1 VPKANKT
8 AADPS
13 LAALERY
20 KPAAGA
26 ADELLDADGRVR
38 PVWRAF
44 LDHYAGLPPDDLA
57 ARFQRGDQYLRD
69 AGVFFR
75 QHSGDAP
82 AERAWPLSHVP
93 VIIHVDE
100 WRRLSDG
107 LIQRAELLE
116 AVVTDLYG
124 ENRLVRDGLLPASL
138 IAGNEAWLRPMVGVQ
153 PVSGH
158 HLHFIAFE
166 VGRGPNGDWWVLSD
180 RAQAP
185 AGAGIALE
193 NRLATSRVFPE
204 LFAQANVHRLAGFFR
219 AFREALQAHNTV
231 PDGRIA
237 ILTSRK
243 LNEDYLEHAYIARYL
258 GFMLLEGEDLT
269 VENGSAMVRTV
280 SGLTPVSAIWRRLAA
295 SLADPL
301 ELDEDSL
308 LGTPGLVGAVRSG
321 KLHLANNLGSGVIEA
336 RALMAFLPRICQVW
350 FDEALKLPNVAT
362 WWCGDAGAR
371 AHVQANA
378 ARMLLSPALSARL
391 PFDPEDDIA
400 FGAHIADTLANR
412 LETDGPNLV
421 GQEIASLSTSP
432 AFIDGQ
438 LVPRP
443 MSLRLYLCRT
453 AEGWQVMPGGYA
465 RIGRTEDVTAISM
478 KRGGSVADVWVVSD
492 EAVPVDTMA
501 PPATGRYPRPRFGTL
516 PSRAAD
522 NLYWLGR
529 YVERAENMVR
539 VLRAQHTRLAE
550 TGDRE
555 GPLHA
560 SIAAYLKTLPLDAE
574 AAMPAELL
582 DTLNSALLSAS
593 RVHDRFSIDG
603 WTALRDI
610 ADTAVDLA
618 PALTPGDDTAR
629 AMTRLLYKIA
639 ALSGLVHENM
649 FRFTDWQFLTVGR
662 SIERTAAMAGALSHF
677 ADPAA
682 PEGSLEVALE
692 LGDCT
697 MTYHRRY
704 SLGCQRDTVVD
715 LMVFD
720 TMNPRAILFQLDQLR
735 GHVARLPGAEEFGL
749 MSPLARGLLKTHS
762 DLAVSTPETV
772 DSQALADLVE
782 SLGGASDLLTAAYL
796 S

>member
-1 VPKANKT
+1 MT
-8 AADPS
+8 ADAPS
-13 LAALERY
+13 LAVLKQYR
-20 KPAAGA
+20 PPAGA
-26 ADELLDADGRVR
+26 ADELLDVNGNVR

-44 LDHYAGLPPDDLA
+44 LDHISALDADNLA
-57 ARFQRGDQYLRD
+57 ARFERGDQYLRD
-69 AGVFFR
+69 AGVLFR

-82 AERAWPLSHVP
+82 SERAWPLSHVP
-93 VIIHVDE
+93 VIIHEDE
-100 WRRLSDG
+100 WQRLSEG

-116 AVVTDLYG
+116 AVVADLYG
-124 ENRLVRDGLLPASL
+124 EHRLVRDGLLPASL
-138 IAGNEAWLRPMVGVQ
+138 VAANPKWLRPMVGIQ

-166 VGRGPNGDWWVLSD
+166 VGRGPNGEWWVLSD

-219 AFREALQAHNTV
+219 AFREALQAYNTV
-231 PDGRIA
+231 PDGRIG
-237 ILTSRK
+237 ILTSRM

-269 VENGSAMVRTV
+269 VENGTAMVRTV
-280 SGLTPVSAIWRRLAA
+280 AGLTPVSVIWRRLADT
-295 SLADPL
+295 LADPL
-301 ELDEDSL
+301 DLDSSSM
-308 LGTPGLVGAVRSG
+308 LGTPGLLGAVRDG
-321 KLHLANNLGSGVIEA
+321 KLHLANNLGSGVVEA

-350 FDEALKLPNVAT
+350 FDESLKLPNVAT
-362 WWCGDAGAR
+362 WWCGDSAAR

-378 ARMLLSPALSARL
+378 ERMLFSPALSSRL

-400 FGAHIADTLANR
+400 FGAHMTDSLPAR
-412 LETDGPNLV
+412 LEADGAALV
-421 GQEIASLSTSP
+421 GQEIARLSTSP
-432 AFIDGQ
+432 AWIDGQ
-438 LVPRP
+438 LAPRP

-453 AEGWQVMPGGYA
+453 EKGWQVMPGGYA
-465 RIGRTEDVTAISM
+465 RIARAEDVAATSM

-492 EAVPVDTMA
+492 NAVPADTMA
-501 PPATGRYPRPRFGTL
+501 APVTGRYPRPRVGTL
-516 PSRAAD
+516 PSRAAE

-529 YVERAENMVR
+529 YAERAENMVR

-550 TGDRE
+550 TGDQK
-555 GPLHA
+555 GPLHS
-560 SIAAYLKTLPLDAE
+560 SIADYLATMPLDA
-574 AAMPAELL
+574 AKPMPGELL
-582 DTLNSALLSAS
+582 DTLNSAVLSAS

-610 ADTAVDLA
+610 ADTAADLA
-618 PALTPGDDTAR
+618 PSLTPGDDTAR

-662 SIERTAAMAGALSHF
+662 AIERTAAIADMLAHF

-682 PEGSLEVALE
+682 PEGALEVALE

-720 TMNPRAILFQLDQLR
+720 TMNPRAILFQLEQLR
-735 GHVARLPGAEEFGL
+735 GHVAKLPGAEEFGL
-749 MSPLARGLLKTHS
+749 MSPLARALLKVHS
-762 DLAVSTPETV
+762 ELAVQTPETV
-772 DSQALADLVE
+772 DTETLTGLMD
-782 SLGGASDLLTAAYL
+782 SLGEVSDLLSTAYL

>member
-1 VPKANKT
+1 MPQATKT
-8 AADPS
+8 ATSPE
-13 LAALERY
+13 LAVLKQYR
-20 KPAAGA
+20 PPVGA
-26 ADELLDADGRVR
+26 ADELLDADGNVR
-38 PVWRAF
+38 RVWRAF
-44 LDHYAGLPPDDLA
+44 LDHFSTLSADDLA
-57 ARFQRGDQYLRD
+57 ARFRRGDQYLRD

-75 QHSGDAP
+75 QQSGDSV

-93 VIIHVDE
+93 VIIHEDE
-100 WRRLSDG
+100 WRRLSEG
-107 LIQRAELLE
+107 LVQRAELLE
-116 AVVTDLYG
+116 RVVADLYG
-124 ENRLVRDGLLPASL
+124 ENRMVREGLLPAGL
-138 IAGNEAWLRPMVGVQ
+138 IAANPRWLRPMVGIR

-166 VGRGPNGDWWVLSD
+166 VGRGPDGDWWVLSD

-204 LFAQANVHRLAGFFR
+204 LFARVNVHRLAGFFR
-219 AFREALQAHNTV
+219 AFREALQAHNTA
-231 PDGRIA
+231 PDGRIG

-269 VENGSAMVRTV
+269 VDNGTAMVRTV
-280 SGLTPVSAIWRRLAA
+280 AGLTPVSAIWRRLAD

-301 ELDEDSL
+301 DLDESSR
-308 LGTPGLVGAVRSG
+308 LGTPGLLEVLREG
-321 KLHLANNLGSGVIEA
+321 KLHLANNLGSGVVEA

-350 FDEALKLPNVAT
+350 FDERLKLPNVAT
-362 WWCGDAGAR
+362 WWCGDEAAR
-371 AHVQANA
+371 AHVRANA
-378 ARMLLSPALSARL
+378 DRMLLSPALSSRL
-391 PFDPEDDIA
+391 PFDPEDDIV
-400 FGAHIADTLANR
+400 FGSQIADTLPAR
-412 LETDGPNLV
+412 LAAEGPALV
-421 GQEIASLSTSP
+421 GQEIASLSTTP
-432 AFIDGQ
+432 AVVDGR

-465 RIGRTEDVTAISM
+465 RIGRTKDVTADSM

-492 EAVPVDTMA
+492 QAVPVDTMA
-501 PPATGRYPRPRFGTL
+501 PHVTGRYPRPRFGTL

-550 TGDRE
+550 TGDLE
-555 GPLHA
+555 GPLHT
-560 SIAAYLKTLPLDAE
+560 SIAAYLKTLPLDVAKP
-574 AAMPAELL
+574 MPAELL
-582 DTLNSALLSAS
+582 ATLGSAVRSAS

-610 ADTAVDLA
+610 ADTATDLA
-618 PALTPGDDTAR
+618 PTLTPGDDTAR

-649 FRFTDWQFLTVGR
+649 FRFTDWQFLTLGR
-662 SIERTAAMAGALSHF
+662 SMERTAAIADVLSHF
-677 ADPAA
+677 ADPEA

-720 TMNPRAILFQLDQLR
+720 TMNPRAILFQLEQIR
-735 GHVARLPGAEEFGL
+735 EHVARLPGAEEFGL
-749 MSPLARGLLKTHS
+749 MSPLARILLKVHS
-762 DLAVSTPETV
+762 ELAVQTPETV
-772 DSQALADLVE
+772 NSEVLTDLVE
-782 SLGGASDLLTAAYL
+782 ELAEASDLLSTAYL